1 MNDFVDVPFNE
12 HVQAIYSG
20 IVAAMTSQ
28 GKGLLVERLGTTDA
42 KILKPHWVAYH
53 LYKYIK
59 LQRMGIEVPFDKALQ
74 KIGVSSFRNLQG
86 RPSSND
92 GFSDTIGEG
101 LFDILSQLQKKPK
114 LECLFD
120 FLAYCKTNKLPISLV
135 VPRKDKNG
143 KIINEEDL
151 ILEDPIDL
159 KSTIKEI
166 KKYIND
172 FLYEHA
178 KLGPPSAGN
187 PLVEQKYVRDIFSNN
202 MSAYPYFGDCVEIA
216 KFSDQTIKARLNIPY
231 SEEMHVFEGK
241 FRVPS
246 EDNENWE
253 HTDRFSLWADRYLPK
268 VRSYIKDHIEDQ
280 SSEGTEER
288 AKVGL
293 VQYNHADG
301 ASDTNTIPLV
311 IEPLNH
317 LVTAAFNRKIAEER
331 IAYGDASPAHRLWYE
346 CFHDTI
352 DKSVQF
358 ITFPCPSQFFLEF
371 GLVTSDDFV
380 PITKK
385 TTRTSVYAKRNKK
398 DQLKTCGFERG
409 PNWKKIVVETDDPHI
424 VELNF
429 LPEILAGLENEFSLN
444 SMADWEK
451 KKQQIDVHVSSYVV
465 QTLHLN
471 TAILGYCKIPYT
483 KEELNKEIKGKICG
497 GLDHTNLD
505 FISVKQC
512 KDTANDHRDET
523 SWHGTAVMRL
533 KIIGDKLANYNP

>member
-1 MNDFVDVPFNE
+1 MNSFVDIPFNE
-12 HVQAIYSG
+12 QIQTIYSG
-20 IVAAMTSQ
+20 IVAAMTPQ
-28 GKGLLVERLGTTDA
+28 GKALIADKFDSTAA
-42 KILKPHWVAYH
+42 KILRPHWVAYH
-53 LYKYIK
+53 LLEYVK
-59 LQRMGIEVPFDKALQ
+59 LKKSGIETRFDKLLRT
-74 KIGVSSFRNLQG
+74 ITVSNFSNLRD
-86 RPSSND
+86 RPSSSD
-92 GFSDTIGEG
+92 GFVDTVGDG
-101 LFDILSQLQKKPK
+101 LFIILPKLLNKSK
-114 LECLFD
+114 LECIVD
-120 FLAYCKTNKLPISLV
+120 FLEYCKTNKLPISLV
-135 VPRKDKNG
+135 VPRKDKSG
-143 KIINEEDL
+143 KVINEEDL

-172 FLYEHA
+172 FLYEQA

-246 EDNENWE
+246 EDSENWE
-253 HTDRFSLWADRYLPK
+253 HAGRFSLWTDRYLPK
-268 VRSYIKDHIEDQ
+268 VRSYIKDHIEAQ

-352 DKSVQF
+352 YKSVQF

-371 GLVTSDDFV
+371 GLVTSDGFV

-385 TTRTSVYAKRNKK
+385 TTRVSVYAKRNKK

-409 PNWKKIVVETDDPHI
+409 PNWKKIIVETDDPHI

-429 LPEILAGLENEFSLN
+429 LPEILAGLENEFSMG
-444 SMADWEK
+444 SMTDWDK
-451 KKQQIDVHVSSYVV
+451 KKQQIEVHVSSYVV

-471 TAILGYCKIPYT
+471 TAVLGYCKIPYT
-483 KEELNKEIKGKICG
+483 KAELNEKIKGEICG

-505 FISVKQC
+505 FISVQQC
-512 KDTANDHRDET
+512 KDTAHDHRDET

-533 KIIGDKLANYNP
+533 KIIGENLANYNP